1 MSLRVWQTYRH
12 AFAAQSSA
20 SSTRQCPLLQV
31 LPRASTPSGS
41 SIRRSWAP
49 TDCTSLPLSWAG
61 WCRSN
66 SCSYQ
71 AQVAALELPAAL
83 RSTVLASSLL
93 RGLGLS
99 ALVTPF
105 VALAGLIAG
114 GQVGAEVLRIALALG
129 AVVLPALT
137 PMQDHVRSVL
147 YLCDRPQLG
156 ALVSACQLAVTIPAL
171 ILLHLAAI
179 NEAWVPL
186 SATAIGMGVS
196 MVLGLIVAGK
206 IRSAEPAPRSS
217 TRELMRVGRPLL
229 PAALVQEATVFAA
242 SATLVALTSAA
253 TLGTAEAAR
262 IVSRPVQA
270 FSLGIARSLAP
281 RLMESGQS
289 RSPEVAKRAAEVYAI
304 AIAVAAVIC
313 LAVAGWSFPHSPMVR
328 LLPAAYKSKGL
339 VTLFLVATSLG
350 AIAQIPRGIL
360 LGAGEGRTILAI
372 TTMTSAVRLGGIALL
387 AGALGAY
394 ALPSAQLASLVVTG
408 WAGTRAV
415 AQLMKRGQV
424 ALTCRH
430 VASSLSRLLSPGCSR
445 QRACWSGAAVRPAS
459 KCHDCPLRRCSR
471 VQMSLVSRRR
481 PWQRQR
487 ATTCFSFDV
496 QSLAGRDDIA
506 LATYGV
512 LARRPRQW
520 QSKRWPWQG

>member
-12 AFAAQSSA
+12 ALQLSPGILDAAMSSLAGFAASLYAVRFLNSSELGTYGLYFSA
-20 SSTRQCPLLQV
+20 SIVGGLVPQQLLF
-31 LPRASTPSGS
+31 LP
-41 SIRRSWAP
+41 
-49 TDCTSLPLSWAG
+49 
-61 WCRSN
+61 
-66 SCSYQ
+66 

-114 GQVGAEVLRIALALG
+114 GQVGAEVWIALALG
-129 AVVLPALT
+129 AVMLTALT

-196 MVLGLIVAGK
+196 MVLGPIVAGK
-206 IRSAEPAPRSS
+206 IRAAEPAPRSS

-270 FSLGIARSLAP
+270 FSLGISRSLAP

-350 AIAQIPRGIL
+350 AIAEIPRGIL

-430 VASSLSRLLSPGCSR
+430 VASS
-445 QRACWSGAAVRPAS
+445 
-459 KCHDCPLRRCSR
+459 
-471 VQMSLVSRRR
+471 
-481 PWQRQR
+481 
-487 ATTCFSFDV
+487 
-496 QSLAGRDDIA
+496 
-506 LATYGV
+506 
-512 LARRPRQW
+512 
-520 QSKRWPWQG
+520 